1 VRISQNGNTAN
12 NGFHNLL
19 ILSGDSSV
27 EMIGRPSCAGIRHAF
42 SQPAWDVFPHV
53 EISDPSSPIWSNEES
68 IINRAYTSELIY
80 PYSLRKPR
88 PTESNP
94 SQYQIDLDNSMG
106 IRSYDLPESFAQVD
120 LRKSTIEPK
129 IRNVWVGK
137 VIAVV
142 HKTLFVIKR
151 LKNVYSEQR
160 TDAASV
166 DVHVTFGSATPRI
179 SSRLQKQIVSVVVE
193 HGQVRWI
200 FDGSNSLK
208 QQRRDF
214 HHLCTNSDHIWI
226 TNVDERTLDIA
237 EELFPGKW
245 SVLPHPYVLDERAPF
260 SEVPPHRDHLCSLV
274 DSDFLIF
281 SPSSISIGG
290 DQQKGTD
297 KLLNAI
303 ALLRHRDG
311 IRVGLFMVSW
321 GQDVQKACALI
332 DRLGIQ
338 DQCRFIN
345 PLPRVGLQ
353 KFMANFDL
361 VSDQFDY
368 DAFGS
373 LTIRALEQGMP
384 LLSKPIGDRAGKLM
398 GRKPPVLPA
407 SSVEEIREQ
416 VLKAITEQQTLGRNL
431 YLSLHREQ
439 SRSWVTERHHH
450 SFTERLQ
457 VERYQELIRGDINS
471 ARPGRWGELPNW
483 TPTT

>member
-19 ILSGDSSV
+19 ILSSDSSI
-27 EMIGRPSCAGIRHAF
+27 EMVGQPSCAGIRHAF

-53 EISDPSSPIWSNEES
+53 EISDPGSPTWNNEES
-68 IINRAYTSELIY
+68 RINRAYTSELTY
-80 PYSLRKPR
+80 PHSLKKPQ
-88 PTESNP
+88 PMKSNS

-106 IRSYDLPESFAQVD
+106 IHSYDLPESFTQTDV
-120 LRKSTIEPK
+120 RKSTFVK
-129 IRNVWVGK
+129 KSRRAYVGK
-137 VIAVV
+137 VVAII
-142 HKTLFVIKR
+142 HKILYVISR
-151 LKNVYSEQR
+151 SKNVYIER
-160 TDAASV
+160 LTDAASV
-166 DVHVTFGSATPRI
+166 DVHITFGSATPRI
-179 SSRLQKQIVSVVVE
+179 SSKLQKKIVSVVVE

-200 FDGSNSLK
+200 LDGSNSLK

-214 HHLCTNSDHIWI
+214 HRLCTNSDHLWI

-260 SEVPPHRDHLCSLV
+260 SEVPLHRDRLCSLV
-274 DSDFLIF
+274 NSNFLLL

-303 ALLRHRDG
+303 ALLRHQDG
-311 IRVGLFMVSW
+311 IRIGLFMVNW

-332 DRLGIQ
+332 EHLGIQ
-338 DQCRFIN
+338 DQCQFID

-361 VSDQFDY
+361 ISDQFDY
-368 DAFGS
+368 DAFGG
-373 LTIRALEQGMP
+373 LTIRSLEQGMP
-384 LLSKPIGDRAGKLM
+384 LLSKPISDHAGELM

-407 SSVEEIREQ
+407 SNVEEIRAQ
-416 VLKAITEQQTLGRNL
+416 VLKAITEQQTLGRDL

-450 SFTERLQ
+450 SFTLRLQ
-457 VERYQELIRGDINS
+457 VERYQELISGSSND

-483 TPTT
+483 TPAT